1 MYLSNTAATFEG
13 LFMNENS
20 ASEDGPDIMHDT
32 SSDITCSGS
41 TCTAGQYSEQCDLA
55 LVNTQ
60 LQCPINCDVSPPRTS
75 SLSTQTHQP
84 AI

>member
-1 MYLSNTAATFEG
+1 MSISSSAATFEG
-13 LFMNENS
+13 LFMNDNI
-20 ASEDGPDIMHDT
+20 ASGEGPDMFDNSGT
-32 SSDITCSGS
+32 DITCIGS

>member
-1 MYLSNTAATFEG
+1 MYVDNTVATFEG
-13 LFMNENS
+13 LSMNDNT
-20 ASEDGPDIMHDT
+20 ASYSGPDFTDS
-32 SSDITCSGS
+32 SSDITCIGS
-41 TCTAGQYSEQCDLA
+41 TCTAGQYSEQCGLA